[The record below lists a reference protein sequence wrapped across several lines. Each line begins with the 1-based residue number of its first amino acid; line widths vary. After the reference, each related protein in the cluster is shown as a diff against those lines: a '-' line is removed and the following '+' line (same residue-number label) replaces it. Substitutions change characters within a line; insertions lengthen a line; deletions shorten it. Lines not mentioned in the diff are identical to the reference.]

1 MIKKVRFGKKK
12 EIKLCGLPIIS
23 YGEVEVNGVTEKYYE
38 LFPKT
43 GNIDVKDLPQVGE
56 DKDECSDS
64 IKLYSF
70 DIFDTLITRKIAQ
83 PIGIFWEIEKEL
95 KNNEKYNGINPFL
108 ISNFKYIRQN
118 TEIYIRESNRVLYDI
133 YDVTFDDIYNEIAK
147 NYSLSKEQKE
157 ILMQLEINTEL
168 ENFVPI
174 KSNIEII
181 KELVSNKKRV
191 ILVSD
196 MYHSSATIRKFLL
209 RFDDI
214 FSDIPIFVSSE
225 ENLTK
230 SSKKLFEKLK
240 ENFNLKYSE
249 WEHYGD
255 NKRSDYEI
263 PLSLG
268 IKANK
273 FNYPELQ
280 EHEKKLLDNNLGN
293 IDLQSVIGA
302 SKLTRLFKNQNEK
315 EDFGSNF
322 IAPILVPYCNFI
334 LDYSKRHNINT
345 LYFIARDG
353 YILKAIT
360 DHIINMKNMEIKTKY
375 IYGSRLAWQLP
386 CFASGKID
394 IKDLL
399 YVYKFDTKILFEML
413 NLSKSEIKR
422 FFPEKIINSKN
433 ISCSEL
439 EELCINFRYNKK
451 FIKHLHDKYQKAYN
465 ILKKYL
471 LQEID
476 FSENDFAFV
485 DLRGSG
491 NTQNMLAIAFSDI
504 MPQDVTT
511 FFYELSTTKT
521 PEKNI
526 CRIVY
531 NYSNEVNI
539 VLEKIA
545 RAPHAQT
552 IGYEEKNNKIYPVLE
567 NSSENIM
574 VKSYLKGVKNF
585 MDQYFELNGNIDIA
599 TECSLKYLRYLSGNI
614 DENARKIIENIKFKD
629 FGKEQNAK
637 QKTI

>member
-1 MIKKVRFGKKK
+1 MIKKIKVGKRR
-12 EIKLCGLPIIS
+12 EIIFCGYPVVA
-23 YGEVEVNGVTEKYYE
+23 YGEIEKCGVLEKYYE
-38 LFPKT
+38 LFPKMSIYGT
-43 GNIDVKDLPQVGE
+43 EELAEPIQEVQ
-56 DKDECSDS
+56 DS
-64 IKLYSF
+64 NSLKLYSF
-70 DIFDTLITRKIAQ
+70 DIFDTLITRKTAQ
-83 PIGIFWEIEKEL
+83 PIGIFWEIESKLKKNKE
-95 KNNEKYNGINPFL
+95 YQSINPYL
-108 ISNFKYIRQN
+108 ISNFKNIRQT
-118 TEIYIRESNRVLYDI
+118 TENHIRDYNRSLYDV
-133 YDVTFDDIYNEIAK
+133 YDIKFEDIYNEIAK
-147 NYSLSKEQKE
+147 NYSLSNEQKE

-174 KSNIEII
+174 KSNIEKI
-181 KELVSNKKRV
+181 KELVYNQKKV
-191 ILVSD
+191 VLISD
-196 MYHSSATIRKFLL
+196 MYHSSETIRLFLL
-209 RFDDI
+209 KFDNI
-214 FSDIPIFVSSE
+214 FSNIPIFVSSE

-230 SSKKLFEKLK
+230 SSKKLFEKLHK
-240 ENFNLKYSE
+240 KFNIKYSE

-255 NKRSDYEI
+255 NRFSDYEI

-268 IKANK
+268 IKANR
-273 FNYPELQ
+273 FEYPELQ
-280 EHEKKLLDNNLGN
+280 LHEKILLENNIGN
-293 IDLQSVIGA
+293 IELQKVIGV
-302 SKLTRLFKNQNEK
+302 SKLTRLFKNKNVY

-322 IAPILVPYCNFI
+322 IAPILISYCNFI

-386 CFASGKID
+386 CFASRKID

-413 NLSKSEIKR
+413 NLSKAEIKR

-439 EELCINFRYNKK
+439 DELCINFRYNKK
-451 FIKHLHDKYQKAYN
+451 FIKHLYDKYQKAYN
-465 ILKKYL
+465 LLKKYL

-476 FSENDFAFV
+476 FSEKNFAFV

-491 NTQNMLAIAFSDI
+491 NTQNMLATAFSDI

-511 FFYELSTTKT
+511 FFYELSTTKV
-521 PEKNI
+521 PENNI

-539 VLEKIA
+539 VLERIA
-545 RAPHAQT
+545 RAPHSQT
-552 IGYEEKNNKIYPVLE
+552 IGYKEKDHLIYPVLE
-567 NSSENIM
+567 DSSENITIL
-574 VKSYLKGVKNF
+574 SYLKGVENF
-585 MDQYFELNGNIDIA
+585 IEQYFKLYENIDIS
-599 TECSLKYLRYLSGNI
+599 TECSLKYLKYLSKNI
-614 DENARKIIENIKFKD
+614 DENTRKIIENVKFKD

-637 QKTI
+637 Q